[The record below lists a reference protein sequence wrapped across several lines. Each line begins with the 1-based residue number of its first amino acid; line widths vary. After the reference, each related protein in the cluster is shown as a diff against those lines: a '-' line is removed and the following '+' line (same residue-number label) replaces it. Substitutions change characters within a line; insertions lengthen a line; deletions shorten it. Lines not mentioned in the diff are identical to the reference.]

1 MKGNLMPK
9 PEPMCHRLHP
19 ALDALVRQKAADL
32 ETTAT
37 WIVEAALAEYFHD
50 DLPPGFAPA
59 KPWERVKHE

>member
-1 MKGNLMPK
+1 
-9 PEPMCHRLHP
+9 MCHRLHP